1 MNYRAFL
8 SHLVLCLSLLTLNP
22 LYANSPEAT
31 VNINTA
37 SAEELAAHMTGVGP
51 TRAKA
56 IVNYRDQHGPF
67 TQIDDLLAVEGIGEV
82 TLERNRNVL
91 IVQ

>member
-8 SHLVLCLSLLTLNP
+8 SNLILCLSFLILSP
-22 LYANSPEAT
+22 LYAHTPEAQ

-37 SAEELAAHMTGVGP
+37 SAEELATHITGVGP
-51 TRAKA
+51 TRAQA
-56 IVNYRDQHGPF
+56 IVNYREQHGPF
-67 TQIDDLLAVEGIGEV
+67 TQVDDLLAVEGIGEV

-91 IVQ
+91 VVQ